1 MIEGHKENLRPGPA
15 AGGAAATSAPLVPA
29 AMIVKMKTDW
39 QTMLKCHISTT
50 VVNTAPV
57 HPTQLS
63 EAIIFI

>member
-15 AGGAAATSAPLVPA
+15 AGGAVAPLAPLVPA
-29 AMIVKMKTDW
+29 AMIVKMKTGL

-50 VVNTAPV
+50 VANTAPV
-57 HPTQLS
+57 HPKQMS